1 MPLEP
6 MGRQAPM
13 TERPHGRRR
22 IAAGVPALP
31 WISPGFAV
39 AVTIVILVVVNIVDV
54 RVQHAALVVGPVCAA
69 LLLGLARLAG
79 LSWAELGLGP
89 GTWRRGLIWAGAIIG
104 IVAVVLAAGAA
115 LPLTRDAFRDSR
127 YHLSLGEALLTSFAL
142 IPIGTVLLEEVA
154 FRGVLWGLLRRT
166 GGTVVATTVSS
177 ALFGL
182 WHILPSLGLATDNE
196 AIGNAVGHGRSA
208 QVLAI
213 VGTVLFTAA
222 SGVVFCELRRRSGS
236 ILASAGLHW
245 AVNGLSVLASAAVWA
260 WATR

>member
-1 MPLEP
+1 MPRVL
-6 MGRQAPM
+6 
-13 TERPHGRRR
+13 
-22 IAAGVPALP
+22 
-31 WISPGFAV
+31 WISPRLAV
-39 AVTIVILVVVNIVDV
+39 VVTIVILVVVNIVDV

-69 LLLGLARLAG
+69 VLLGLARLAG
-79 LSWAELGLGP
+79 LSWQELGLGP
-89 GTWRRGLIWAGAIIG
+89 GTWRRGMKWAGVIIG
-104 IVAVVLAAGAA
+104 IAAVVLAAGAA

-127 YHLSLGEALLTSFAL
+127 YHLDLGHALLTAFVL

-154 FRGVLWGLLRRT
+154 FRGVLWGLLRRI
-166 GGTVVATTVSS
+166 GGTAVATGVSS

-196 AIGNAVGHGRSA
+196 AIGSAVGQGRSA
-208 QVLAI
+208 QVIAVL
-213 VGTVLFTAA
+213 GTVLFTAA

-236 ILASAGLHW
+236 LLAPAALHW